1 MISAQC
7 NCWRSS
13 NPATCVCNIY
23 VVAGVD
29 IKAITRTPGS
39 LEKFTESKYFTKVI
53 QDIEVEVFILKV

>member
-1 MISAQC
+1 M
-7 NCWRSS
+7 
-13 NPATCVCNIY
+13 Y